1 MITQVLFWVNAFLQ
15 NWLRKTSTTAA
26 PVGGTGGGQT
36 ILNTPAPAQPGNSNS
51 NNNNNNNNNNKLGV
65 YRGVPMVPGMGQPS
79 VVTGQGGLRG
89 QGGQGGWGG
98 SYRFHV
104 PVVPSSS
111 SRRRGRYRAGRPFLT
126 AG

>member
-1 MITQVLFWVNAFLQ
+1 M
-15 NWLRKTSTTAA
+15 
-26 PVGGTGGGQT
+26 
-36 ILNTPAPAQPGNSNS
+36 
-51 NNNNNNNNNNKLGV
+51 
-65 YRGVPMVPGMGQPS
+65 PMVPGMGQPS
-79 VVTGQGGLRG
+79 VVTG

-111 SRRRGRYRAGRPFLT
+111 SRRGRGRYRAGRPFLT

>member
-1 MITQVLFWVNAFLQ
+1 MMITQVLFWVNAFLQ

-26 PVGGTGGGQT
+26 PVGGTGTGGGGQT
-36 ILNTPAPAQPGNSNS
+36 FLNTPAPAQPGNSNS
-51 NNNNNNNNNNKLGV
+51 NNKLGV
-65 YRGVPMVPGMGQPS
+65 HRGVPMVPGMGQPS
-79 VVTGQGGLRG
+79 VVTGL
-89 QGGQGGWGG
+89 GGWGG

-111 SRRRGRYRAGRPFLT
+111 SSRGRGRYRAGRPFLT

>member
-1 MITQVLFWVNAFLQ
+1 M
-15 NWLRKTSTTAA
+15 
-26 PVGGTGGGQT
+26 
-36 ILNTPAPAQPGNSNS
+36 
-51 NNNNNNNNNNKLGV
+51 
-65 YRGVPMVPGMGQPS
+65 PMVPGMGQPS
-79 VVTGQGGLRG
+79 VVTG

-111 SRRRGRYRAGRPFLT
+111 SRRGRGTRGRYRAGRPFLI

>member
-1 MITQVLFWVNAFLQ
+1 MMITQVLFWVNAFLQ

-26 PVGGTGGGQT
+26 PEGGTGSGGQT
-36 ILNTPAPAQPGNSNS
+36 FLNTPAPAQPGNSN
-51 NNNNNNNNNNKLGV
+51 NNNNLGV

-79 VVTGQGGLRG
+79 VVTG

-111 SRRRGRYRAGRPFLT
+111 SRRGRGRYRAGRPFLT

>member
-1 MITQVLFWVNAFLQ
+1 M
-15 NWLRKTSTTAA
+15 
-26 PVGGTGGGQT
+26 
-36 ILNTPAPAQPGNSNS
+36 
-51 NNNNNNNNNNKLGV
+51 
-65 YRGVPMVPGMGQPS
+65 PMVPGMGQPS
-79 VVTGQGGLRG
+79 VVTG

-111 SRRRGRYRAGRPFLT
+111 RRRRGRYRAGRPFLT

>member
-1 MITQVLFWVNAFLQ
+1 MMITQVLFWVNAFLQ

-26 PVGGTGGGQT
+26 PVGGTGTGGGGQT
-36 ILNTPAPAQPGNSNS
+36 FLNTPAPAQPGNSN
-51 NNNNNNNNNNKLGV
+51 NNLGV

-79 VVTGQGGLRG
+79 LVTG

-111 SRRRGRYRAGRPFLT
+111 RGRGRYRAGRPFLT

>member
-1 MITQVLFWVNAFLQ
+1 MMITQVLFWVNAFLQ

-26 PVGGTGGGQT
+26 PVGGTGSGGQT
-36 ILNTPAPAQPGNSNS
+36 FLNTPAPAQPGNSNS
-51 NNNNNNNNNNKLGV
+51 NNKLGV

-79 VVTGQGGLRG
+79 VVTGQGG
-89 QGGQGGWGG
+89 QGG

-111 SRRRGRYRAGRPFLT
+111 SSSRRRGRYRAGRTFLT